1 MGRFRI
7 GIGLLAVLLV
17 ISIGTQI
24 GMAALQKPVK
34 QSLAAAM
41 TAAETEDYAQAGEK
55 TAEAY
60 TRWQRSRTFCAALCD
75 HAFMEDIEGNLAMR
89 GYGRRKRKRRISAPC
104 VPTPFCGWR
113 RLKMPTA

>member
-1 MGRFRI
+1 MRRFRI

-41 TAAETEDYAQAGEK
+41 TAAEK

-60 TRWQRSRTFCAALCD
+60 ARWQRSRTFCAALCD
-75 HAFMEDIEGNLAMR
+75 HAFMEDIEGNLAMLR
-89 GYGRRKRKRRISAPC
+89 VWAKEKEKADFCALCADTILRVEAIENAHRLNIS
-104 VPTPFCGWR
+104 TFF
-113 RLKMPTA
+113 

>member
-7 GIGLLAVLLV
+7 GLGLLAVLLV

-55 TAEAY
+55 TAEACAQ
-60 TRWQRSRTFCAALCD
+60 WQRSRTFCAAL
-75 HAFMEDIEGNLAMR
+75 
-89 GYGRRKRKRRISAPC
+89 
-104 VPTPFCGWR
+104 
-113 RLKMPTA
+113 

>member
-41 TAAETEDYAQAGEK
+41 TAAAVLLFFL
-55 TAEAY
+55 
-60 TRWQRSRTFCAALCD
+60 S
-75 HAFMEDIEGNLAMR
+75 
-89 GYGRRKRKRRISAPC
+89 
-104 VPTPFCGWR
+104 
-113 RLKMPTA
+113 